1 MMGHSHALSGAVGW
15 MALVPVLDGTEVLGI
30 TFHMGP
36 GEIIAGALVCAG
48 AALVPDLDHKS
59 ATITQT
65 YGILTKTLG
74 AFLNWAFG
82 GHRNGTHSL
91 LFALLMGAIA
101 QGTTLWSE
109 MAAQIFVFLLV
120 GIAFNGLGFGMDKNR
135 TASGVINAMVTAGI
149 TLALYSAGTDYT
161 WLGAAVALGCLLHF
175 AGDIATHMG
184 VPLLWPF
191 TGYRVGQNVGFKTD
205 GKVERN
211 VVTPALTIAVVL
223 YGFYLF
229 DWPELLPRT

>member
-15 MALVPVLDGTEVLGI
+15 MAVVPLLDGTEILGT

-48 AALVPDLDHKS
+48 AALIPDLDHKS

-65 YGILTKTLG
+65 YGALTQTLG
-74 AFLNWAFG
+74 AFMNWVFG

-91 LFALLMGAIA
+91 LFAVIMGAIA
-101 QGTTLWSE
+101 QSLALWSE
-109 MAAQIFVFLLV
+109 MAVQVFVFLLV
-120 GIAFNGLGFGMDKNR
+120 GIAFNGLGLGLDKNR
-135 TASGVINAMVTAGI
+135 TAAGVINALLTAGV
-149 TLALYSAGTDYT
+149 TLALYSAGTDYA
-161 WLGAAVALGCLLHF
+161 WMGAAVAFGCLLHF
-175 AGDIATHMG
+175 VGDMATHMG

-205 GKVERN
+205 GKIERN
-211 VVTPALTIAVVL
+211 VVTPALTIAIVI
-223 YGFYLF
+223 YSFYLF
-229 DWPELLPRT
+229 DWPELLPEV

>member
-1 MMGHSHALSGAVGW
+1 MGHSHALSGAVGW
-15 MALVPVLDGTEVLGI
+15 MALVPVLDGTEVLGV

-48 AALVPDLDHKS
+48 SALIPDLDHKS

-65 YGILTKTLG
+65 YGVFTQTLG

-91 LFALLMGAIA
+91 LFALLMGALA
-101 QGTTLWSE
+101 QGLALWSE
-109 MAAQIFVFLLV
+109 MAVQIFVFLLM

-135 TASGVINAMVTAGI
+135 TASGIINAMVTAGI
-149 TLALYSAGTDYT
+149 TLALFSAGTDYSWMGT
-161 WLGAAVALGCLLHF
+161 AVALGCLLHF
-175 AGDIATHMG
+175 VGDIATHMG

-191 TGYRVGQNVGFKTD
+191 VGYRVGQNIGFKTD

-211 VVTPALTIAVVL
+211 VVTPMLTLAIVL

-229 DWPELLPRT
+229 DWPELLPQT